1 MMTCTLGAGN
11 ETLEFY
17 CNPTPNSDVN
27 FDKSLELGSSSS
39 LPQPK
44 VQHRFRAFLS
54 TPITTDVIRLV
65 MTSHVWATNYTFR
78 VSFKKSTMTTMK
90 QRKTAT
96 KMKIKMLKISGNK
109 QVGWYLGD
117 CKSYYVTMMMRTLM
131 IFFLIFLLFSND
143 RHMTAAAA
151 TFCFLFFSKCSELSR
166 YYRSARVS
174 CCRRRYH
181 RRSVG
186 RW

>member
-131 IFFLIFLLFSND
+131 IFFGFFFYFLTTDIWQQQQRRFV
-143 RHMTAAAA
+143 
-151 TFCFLFFSKCSELSR
+151 FCSFLNVRNSLVIIV
-166 YYRSARVS
+166 A
-174 CCRRRYH
+174 H
-181 RRSVG
+181 A
-186 RW
+186 